1 MEVVGKKRGR
11 YLSTTNIMK
20 EYKLHFIFNMGF
32 IGAVKWLF
40 FLLFIALHGYVYF
53 FFLLRFSLTK
63 GLLACCVFSTYLG
76 VFNLSFAAI
85 LLLFLSVSG

>member
-53 FFLLRFSLTK
+53 FFSFALFFNQGLI
-63 GLLACCVFSTYLG
+63 GLLCL
-76 VFNLSFAAI
+76 FNIFGC
-85 LLLFLSVSG
+85 F